1 MTSTPPPSPQRTTA
15 TIAVACIAAAMLIL
29 DISVINTA
37 LSAIA
42 ESLHSGLDGLQWLV
56 DAYTLPLAAVV
67 LTAGSLADRFGRR
80 AAFLGG
86 LSLFTGASALCG
98 LSGSIAVLDGA
109 RAVQGVGASVMF
121 AVSLALIAEVTPT
134 HVARTKALAM
144 YGATIGAALAVG
156 PFVGGGLT
164 DLLGWR
170 SIFLINLPLG
180 LLAIAVTATRV
191 GESRD
196 PRARRIDWPGQLTL
210 VTGLFGVVL
219 GLLRGNVSGW
229 HSTLVL
235 TSLIGGGVLLAGFV
249 AIELRRTEPMLPLQ
263 LFGHRDFA
271 GTQLS
276 VFGIAASIFSA
287 FLYLSLYLQGPVGL
301 TALETGLA
309 YLPGS
314 VLMFM
319 VSVATP
325 RLAARWGFGTVVT
338 IGLSLVTAGLAL
350 LLAMTRADSSWAVTL
365 PATLL
370 TFAGAGLFNTAASVI
385 AVGTLPAGQSG
396 LASGA
401 YDTFRQSGIALGTAA
416 QGALLPAAGSLGG
429 GVGTAYVTGF
439 HHALWLATGIAA
451 VATVGSAALL
461 GRHRLGHAPAVE
473 TPLEAAAE
481 AVVEGP
487 SPSPSLDLG

>member
-1 MTSTPPPSPQRTTA
+1 MTPSPSPSTPKAAP
-15 TIAVACIAAAMLIL
+15 TIVVACIAAAMLVL

-37 LSAIA
+37 LSSIA
-42 ESLHSGLDGLQWLV
+42 HSLHSGLDGLQWLV

-80 AAFLGG
+80 RAFLGG
-86 LSLFTGASALCG
+86 LSLFTAASAVCG
-98 LSGSIAVLDGA
+98 LSSSITVLDGA

-134 HVARTKALAM
+134 HAARTKALAM

-156 PFVGGGLT
+156 PFVGGALT
-164 DLLGWR
+164 DIIGWR

-180 LLAIAVTATRV
+180 VLAIAMTATRV

-196 PRARRIDWPGQLTL
+196 PRARRIDWPGQMTL
-210 VTGLFGVVL
+210 VAGLFGVVL

-229 HSTLVL
+229 DSTLVL
-235 TSLIGGGVLLAGFV
+235 ASLIGGGALLLGFV
-249 AIELRRTEPMLPLQ
+249 AIELRRAEPMLPLQ
-263 LFGHRDFA
+263 LFGRRDFA

-276 VFGIAASIFSA
+276 VFGISASMFSA

-301 TALETGLA
+301 TAIETGLA

-325 RLAARWGFGTVVT
+325 RFAARWGFGTVVT
-338 IGLSLVTAGLAL
+338 AGLALVTAGLAWL
-350 LLAMTRADSSWAVTL
+350 LLARADSSWAITL

-370 TFAGAGLFNTAASVI
+370 TFAGAGLYNTAASVI
-385 AVGTLPAGQSG
+385 AVGALPAGQSG

-439 HHALWLATGIAA
+439 HHALWLAVAIAA

-461 GRHRLGHAPAVE
+461 GRHRLGVAEEHEVLERP
-473 TPLEAAAE
+473 PLSYEVPE
-481 AVVEGP
+481 AVPPAG
-487 SPSPSLDLG
+487 